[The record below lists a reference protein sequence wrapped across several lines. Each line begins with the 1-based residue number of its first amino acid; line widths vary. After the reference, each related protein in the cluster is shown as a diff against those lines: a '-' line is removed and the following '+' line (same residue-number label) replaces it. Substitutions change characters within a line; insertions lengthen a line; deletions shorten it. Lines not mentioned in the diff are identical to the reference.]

1 MEVWQGVRCDDGYH
15 CIVRGMEGGGGGNV
29 KMISHACPSC
39 RRAGLVACVV
49 GVFGWVVFPKQV
61 VWKCVPHTYKKN
73 RV

>member
-1 MEVWQGVRCDDGYH
+1 MFGVMMDIIASFAEWR
-15 CIVRGMEGGGGGNV
+15 EEGGGNV